1 MKKVLFVAHVVKRH
15 FMLFHVP
22 YIKWFKNNGYET
34 HVCANND
41 YENKNDCK
49 IPHCDKY
56 YDLPFQRSPF
66 SSKNIAT
73 YKELKKIINQNQYDI
88 IHCHTPVGG
97 VLTRIA
103 ARNARKKGTK
113 VIYTAHGFH
122 FYKGAPIVNWILYY
136 PIEKWLSR
144 YTDILITINNE
155 DFERAKRKF
164 KTKKVEY
171 IQGVGIDLNKFK
183 PQLIEKKK
191 ELRKKY
197 GYSDTDF
204 ILIYVAEMSYRKHQ
218 DLLINVVNILKTKI
232 PVLKLLLV
240 GTGELLDKYIVQA
253 KRLKLEQHINF
264 LGYRNDIPNL
274 VSIAD
279 VSVSS
284 SRQEGLPVN
293 VMEAMATG
301 LPLVVTNCRGNR
313 DLVKDGENG
322 YVVEIDDVYGFAK
335 AVEKL
340 YNSEELRKS
349 FSKKSLEIIKE
360 YSLDKVREDM
370 SKIYNN
376 MIKTQKAVKK
386 FK

>member
-1 MKKVLFVAHVVKRH
+1 MRKILYVTTISNTLNAFLIPHIE
-15 FMLFHVP
+15 MLV
-22 YIKWFKNNGYET
+22 NMGYE
-34 HVCANND
+34 VDIACKLLMPLND
-41 YENKNDCK
+41 KFESLVTNIYEISFEREPLN
-49 IPHCDKY
+49 
-56 YDLPFQRSPF
+56 R
-66 SSKNIAT
+66 KNIIA
-73 YKELKKIINQNQYDI
+73 YKQIKVIIERGGYDI
-88 IHCHTPVGG
+88 VHTHTPVASF
-97 VLTRIA
+97 LTRLA
-103 ARNARKKGTK
+103 CRKNKSVK

-240 GTGELLDKYIVQA
+240 GTGELLDKYMVQA

-349 FSKKSLEIIKE
+349 FSKKSLEIIKQ
-360 YSLDKVREDM
+360 YSLDKVKEDM

-376 MIKTQKAVKK
+376 IILE
-386 FK
+386 